1 MNSVWEIWVDDPLSF
16 GCVHQQVTPLSV
28 EVRGFF
34 MEFITK
40 AWLIKLLA
48 ASSPRDWGVS

>member
-16 GCVHQQVTPLSV
+16 GCVHQQVAPLSV

-40 AWLIKLLA
+40 AWLVKLLA
-48 ASSPRDWGVS
+48 SSSPRDWDVS